1 MTVEPCNGKLF
12 STVGGGHLEKGSNAP
27 LGVYPTA
34 PSLLATLLVSLTFLR
49 QTFEGQVYSHDAAL
63 AARMR
68 EHARCLKQEGAQWPL
83 TLTTTPSATA
93 SIPLPR

>member
-1 MTVEPCNGKLF
+1 MLT
-12 STVGGGHLEKGSNAP
+12 HLKVLEYD
-27 LGVYPTA
+27 LI
-34 PSLLATLLVSLTFLR
+34 LATLLVSLTFLR
-49 QTFEGQVYSHDAAL
+49 HTFEGQVYSHDAAL